1 MAPSGLTPCLVYRDP
16 STSPEIPNKLP
27 TSCSTSSIRP
37 SLPIYHRRK
46 DDVTIP
52 LRECCQACERIT
64 EECLSEGEHWQEIFS
79 REAKRRRSASWD
91 YQCSLRERRNSRST
105 EAAATAEVVKGY
117 SATGTGTV
125 VEDGDESL
133 DLEVDPPSNFSI
145 TVDEVDKRR
154 KSFDLPMAD
163 ALDGHSSTPP
173 ASPGPFSTAF
183 AFEPHGRDI
192 STSSTASSS
201 SSNNESR
208 AISDIFDSRYLHLH
222 QHQQKLLR
230 SSPIEEEEDETQLF
244 PLPRRTPSTTPSPKN
259 SPSPSPNG
267 STACLPTAVGAAG
280 AAAGSSKDS
289 LNSVSRSSSSQESLL
304 KSSLSRRSPVGL
316 GSGISNGSGNVL
328 PFPQSN
334 MRSPSPRSVS
344 PLAFSGSGSGS
355 RSSKESVAE
364 VLPARAS
371 ASQYLGTGNTPA
383 FHSSKHRR
391 ASSLSASIPSHSPT
405 SATPDVSGSQ
415 QQVLLQ
421 DVKNA
426 PLPSLLT
433 SSSSGTAL
441 EPPQPPNLLTS
452 PKTSKLAPS
461 PNLPASPLS
470 SGKRKLSFTAPFNKV
485 SETIRGVGADMLKGV
500 NTMGSAGTF

>member
-1 MAPSGLTPCLVYRDP
+1 VHRDP

-27 TSCSTSSIRP
+27 SSCSTSSIRP

-79 REAKRRRSASWD
+79 REAKRRRSASWE
-91 YQCSLRERRNSRST
+91 YQCSLREMGNSRS
-105 EAAATAEVVKGY
+105 AAAAAAAEVVKNY

-125 VEDGDESL
+125 VEDGDESG

-145 TVDEVDKRR
+145 TVDEVDKRL

-163 ALDGHSSTPP
+163 IVDEHSSTPP

-183 AFEPHGRDI
+183 SFEPHGRDM

-208 AISDIFDSRYLHLH
+208 AISDIFDSRYH
-222 QHQQKLLR
+222 HQQRLLR
-230 SSPIEEEEDETQLF
+230 SSPIEEEDDEMQLF

-304 KSSLSRRSPVGL
+304 KASLSRRSPVGL

-334 MRSPSPRSVS
+334 MRGSSPRSVS

-355 RSSKESVAE
+355 RSSEESVAE
-364 VLPARAS
+364 VLPARATA
-371 ASQYLGTGNTPA
+371 ASQSLGARNLPA
-383 FHSSKHRR
+383 FHSKHRR
-391 ASSLSASIPSHSPT
+391 ASSLSASIPSPHSPT
-405 SATPDVSGSQ
+405 SATPDTSGSQ
-415 QQVLLQ
+415 QQVQRQ
-421 DVKNA
+421 DAKNA
-426 PLPSLLT
+426 PLPSVAT
-433 SSSSGTAL
+433 SSSSGTVL
-441 EPPQPPNLLTS
+441 EPSQPTSPTLSTS

-461 PNLPASPLS
+461 PNLVASPLSSSS
-470 SGKRKLSFTAPFNKV
+470 SGKRKLSFTVPFNKV